1 MFLLLKNR
9 FTSPNSITALKRLKV
24 GDLRIPNVMA
34 NGPTPCI
41 PEPARPSV
49 HSLRVQVLDHGHDD
63 DDEGH
68 GEDLAARADEGG
80 EEHGVAG
87 GPEHVPVD
95 LLPAV
100 LVAQVTVLE
109 QGGAEYNIRNSNAL
123 TSSLMGSRVK
133 GPGYKR
139 LIAPK

>member
-1 MFLLLKNR
+1 MHPR
-9 FTSPNSITALKRLKV
+9 AP
-24 GDLRIPNVMA
+24 G
-34 NGPTPCI
+34 
-41 PEPARPSV
+41 

-68 GEDLAARADEGG
+68 GEDLAAGADQGG

-100 LVAQVTVLE
+100 LVAQVAVLE
-109 QGGAEYNIRNSNAL
+109 PGGAQH
-123 TSSLMGSRVK
+123 
-133 GPGYKR
+133 
-139 LIAPK
+139 